1 MSATAQNV
9 ENRHAP
15 IVLAQ
20 IEPEG
25 GKAEPIDLSDRVIS
39 FTYQDSEKK
48 ADKLTMTVDNFTG
61 EAWDEATFKKGNIIR
76 IRWGYPGYMTPER
89 EVVITGAKGGQ
100 IMTVEAKAKSVLMHR
115 KTVCETYEDA
125 LPHEVVEVIADRNGF
140 GADARRVQAVD
151 VPRSIINQPNISDA
165 RMLSRLAHK
174 YGFEFF
180 IDFDG
185 LHWHERDLAQSPKRE
200 FRWYNGEITNRS
212 AIIDYNVENDLTAKP
227 AKTTYRGINPKTKKP
242 YGETGSN
249 AETQR
254 TTVGEVVEVLDFET
268 GEWKQETRSASEEEK
283 PSAEDSAQKAKKRAD
298 GRFRKVSQ
306 RSVHLTLVVIGDPLL
321 LAKTLVFV
329 TGIAKRLTGRYYVKE
344 VTHAIANGYQM
355 TLKLISDGSRGHTG
369 VSVQDA
375 LFPPSKSGKGTGDPF
390 GAALN
395 LARVLNDAQD
405 FMLVSAEPGAAGV
418 GVTAF
423 INRANSIDVRVTEN
437 PGDTAAFRAAETLG
451 KELISKGKAS
461 GGKGLVRTGRAIV
474 SAAVR
479 GRKASEAARSK
490 GELNTKGIDEDPNAM
505 VLDPETAQWV
515 PKSKLRGTGA
525 S

>member
-1 MSATAQNV
+1 MSATAQAV

-61 EAWDEATFKKGNIIR
+61 EAWDEATFAKGNIIR

-100 IMTVEAKAKSVLMHR
+100 VMTVEAKSKSVLMHR
-115 KTVCETYEDA
+115 KTVCETFDNV
-125 LPHEVVEVIADRNGF
+125 LPHEVVETLAERNGF
-140 GADARRVQAVD
+140 GADARTIQEVPD

-174 YGFEFF
+174 HGFEFF

-185 LHWHERDLAQSPKRE
+185 LHWHERDFAQAPKRE
-200 FRWYNGEITNRS
+200 FRWYSGEVTNRA
-212 AIIDYNVENDLTAKP
+212 AIISYNVENDLTAKP

-242 YGETGSN
+242 YGAVGSN
-249 AETQR
+249 AETKR
-254 TTVGEVVEVLDFET
+254 TTLTEIVEVRDFET
-268 GEWKQETRSASEEEK
+268 GEWKQETRAASEEEK
-283 PSAEDSAQKAKKRAD
+283 PSAEDSEQKAKKRAD

-306 RSVHLTLVVIGDPLL
+306 RSVKMTIVVLGDPLV
-321 LAKTLVFV
+321 LAKTVIFV
-329 TGIAKRLTGRYYVKE
+329 TGIAKRLTGRYYIKE
-344 VTHAIANGYQM
+344 VTHSIGSGYQM

-405 FMLVSAEPGAAGV
+405 FMLVSAEPNAAGV

-490 GELNTKGIDEDPNAM
+490 GELNTKPIDEDPNAQ
-505 VLDPETAQWV
+505 VLVDGQWV

-525 S
+525 G